1 MEIYNHFEYGK
12 TLAIRLKPIA
22 HTPEKPRF
30 FTAFGLEDLYNFND
44 KLSSVSGMIL
54 IAVDGCESESKRNE
68 ADALN
73 NNDMFSFIVAQNTV
87 SDRPE
92 TINQAAKECK
102 AVAKQIRNCILQ
114 DPDISEH
121 IADTIQFNGM
131 GPIGDNF
138 YGVVLTFSLA
148 QPETYFID
156 QTYWED

>member
-1 MEIYNHFEYGK
+1 
-12 TLAIRLKPIA
+12 
-22 HTPEKPRF
+22 
-30 FTAFGLEDLYNFND
+30 
-44 KLSSVSGMIL
+44 
-54 IAVDGCESESKRNE
+54 
-68 ADALN
+68 
-73 NNDMFSFIVAQNTV
+73 MFSFIVAQNTV

-102 AVAKQIRNCILQ
+102 TVAKQIRNCILQ
-114 DPDISEH
+114 DPDISEF
-121 IADTIQFNGM
+121 IDDTIQFNGI

>member
-30 FTAFGLEDLYNFND
+30 FTAFGLEDLYNFNE

-73 NNDMFSFIVAQNTV
+73 NNDMFSSLLYRTLFLIVRKQSTRQQKNAKLSQNKFGTV
-87 SDRPE
+87 SCKTPTFQNSL
-92 TINQAAKECK
+92 TIPFNLM
-102 AVAKQIRNCILQ
+102 VLVRLVI
-114 DPDISEH
+114 IS
-121 IADTIQFNGM
+121 M
-131 GPIGDNF
+131 
-138 YGVVLTFSLA
+138 V
-148 QPETYFID
+148 
-156 QTYWED
+156 